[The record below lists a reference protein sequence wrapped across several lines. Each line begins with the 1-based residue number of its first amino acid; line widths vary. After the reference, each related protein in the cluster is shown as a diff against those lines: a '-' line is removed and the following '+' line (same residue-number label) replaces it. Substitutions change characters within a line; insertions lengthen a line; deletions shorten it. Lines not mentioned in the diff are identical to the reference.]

1 MKGSQQMRWLMCVMA
16 VLAGTARTAL
26 AAVAAGRVIPAAKL
40 QQTFLEA
47 GRAYDAGRL
56 PDAIGL
62 YEKLLTEGY
71 VSKELL
77 FNLGNAYF
85 REGKAGR
92 AVLHYRRAWQLAP
105 RDPDI
110 LANFGFAQQST
121 GATPPSLP
129 AVSRALLRFCRT
141 EWIIAAL
148 VSYWLG
154 AVALCLFI
162 LFPARRPVFLRAVA
176 VLGVLL
182 VTSLA
187 GLVQWISLCRNPE
200 LVVVGPGQE
209 ARFAPL
215 EGSTAHFALP
225 EGSIV
230 RETESSGPWVKVASG
245 KQSGWIRRSAC
256 LPVCT
261 WQNAKNG
268 LILKGD

>member
-1 MKGSQQMRWLMCVMA
+1 MKRSQQMRRLMCVMT
-16 VLAGTARTAL
+16 VLIGTALTAL
-26 AAVAAGRVIPAAKL
+26 AAVTAGQVMPAAKL

-47 GRAYDAGRL
+47 GRAYDEGRL
-56 PDAIGL
+56 HDAIGL
-62 YEKLLTEGY
+62 YEKLLTDGY

-85 REGKAGR
+85 REGKVGL
-92 AVLHYRRAWQLAP
+92 AVLHYRQAWHLAP

-110 LANFGFAQQST
+110 LANFGFAQQSA
-121 GATPPSLP
+121 GAAPPSMP
-129 AVSRALLRFCRT
+129 AASKALLRFSQE
-141 EWIIAAL
+141 EWIIGAL
-148 VSYWLG
+148 VFYWLG
-154 AVALCLFI
+154 ALALCLLI
-162 LFPARRPVFLRAVA
+162 LFPPRRPLFLRAVA
-176 VLGVLL
+176 VLGILL

-187 GLVQWISLCRNPE
+187 GLVHWISLCRNPE

-230 RETESSGPWVKVASG
+230 RETESSGPWAKVLSG
-245 KQSGWIRRSAC
+245 KQSGWIQRSVC

-261 WQNAKNG
+261 WQKERND
-268 LILKGD
+268 LILNVE